1 MRSSP
6 AGLLKLRQ
14 QKLGNLLSV
23 ALERATKFPKEHTS
37 FEALSPMLVSL
48 GPNCDF
54 SVVSNAKTAISP
66 DVARSYRVPDKA
78 SSSAEKKFG
87 TTSRKKSPETR
98 QKLTANSHR

>member
-1 MRSSP
+1 MTAWP
-6 AGLLKLRQ
+6 
-14 QKLGNLLSV
+14 
-23 ALERATKFPKEHTS
+23 PI
-37 FEALSPMLVSL
+37 LSPFKLKNPGLSSTANPASLVR
-48 GPNCDF
+48 